1 MVKISLEILDQTGQ
15 VKQGKNDYEAFN
27 REMCVSGT
35 NEVHLTTQDLRLTVG
50 DKASVKLSEAGQY
63 LVVRLDE
70 TLAPSLI
77 FIKGDT
83 WTYQFPLAEN
93 DLEAKPDIAFTG
105 KRHSF
110 QVRLA
115 YDFEIKNY
123 QNLTLN
129 PHDQKDESGAY
140 PHASANVETRNDAT
154 FFAKNAI
161 DGYYGNQSH
170 GSYPYQ
176 SWGINQQLDAAL
188 TIDFGREVEIDR
200 IAFVFRADF
209 PHDSYW
215 TSVTLSFDNGIRQ
228 TFETTNSDSRQ
239 AFDISAVK
247 TRQVTFEKLIQ
258 ADDAS
263 PFPALTQLEAFGRN
277 IEG

>member
-1 MVKISLEILDQTGQ
+1 MIELSLVILDGQGQ
-15 VKQGKNDYEAFN
+15 VKQGQNDYEAQL
-27 REMCVSGT
+27 REMRVTGQ
-35 NEVHLTTQDLRLTVG
+35 NEVHLTTQNLYLEIG
-50 DKASVKLSEAGQY
+50 DQAKVSLSQAGQF

-77 FIKGDT
+77 YVTGKT
-83 WTYQFPLAEN
+83 WVYQFPLAEQYR
-93 DLEAKPDIAFTG
+93 EAMPDQAFRG

-115 YDFEIKNY
+115 YDFEIENY
-123 QNLTLN
+123 QNLTFN
-129 PHDQKDESGAY
+129 AHDQKEDSGAY
-140 PHASANVETRNDAT
+140 PHASANVETRDDAT

-161 DGYYGNQSH
+161 DGGYGNQSH

-188 TIDFGREVEIDR
+188 TIDFGHEVEIDR

-215 TSVTLSFDNGIRQ
+215 TQVSLRFDDGSSQI
-228 TFETTNSDSRQ
+228 FKTTNSDGRQ
-239 AFDISAVK
+239 EFMILPSK
-247 TRQVTFEKLIQ
+247 TRQLTFEKLHQ
-258 ADDAS
+258 AEDDS
-263 PFPALTQLEAFGRN
+263 PFPALTQLEAFGWHFR
-277 IEG
+277 